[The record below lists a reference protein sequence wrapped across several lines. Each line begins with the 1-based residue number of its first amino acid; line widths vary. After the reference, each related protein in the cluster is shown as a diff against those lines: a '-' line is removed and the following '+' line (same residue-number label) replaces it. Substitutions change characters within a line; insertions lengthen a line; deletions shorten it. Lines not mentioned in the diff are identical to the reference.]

1 MISQSI
7 TESFRKLSPD
17 DKIRLLEELWSEVA
31 EEYATM
37 PLSESHRQLL
47 DERLQQHAENPED
60 VEPWETVR
68 DDVLREL

>member
-37 PLSESHRQLL
+37 PLSESQRQLL
-47 DERLQQHAENPED
+47 DERLKQHAEGPDD
-60 VEPWETVR
+60 VERWDEVR
-68 DDVLREL
+68 ADVLF

>member
-31 EEYATM
+31 EEYAAM
-37 PLSESHRQLL
+37 PLTEAQRQLL
-47 DERLQQHAENPED
+47 DDRLQQHAENPED
-60 VEPWETVR
+60 VELWETVR
-68 DDVLREL
+68 DDVLSEL